1 MLILIICFAGLK
13 NDSKTSNCEDPT
25 ENRPESNQQAEHHT
39 RQDVVRNGNTSVS
52 PVHTPQDPSQTDPE
66 SDQLA
71 NGVINTN
78 VSDTP
83 PPGSKVPGQ
92 TQQSNVDW
100 SKLIQAAKYQQRIMH
115 GNVKK
120 RKTPEVGY
128 SESSLYCLSLTNP
141 FRRACISI
149 VEWR

>member
-1 MLILIICFAGLK
+1 MFAGLK
-13 NDSKTSNCEDPT
+13 NDSKISNCEDPPT
-25 ENRPESNQQAEHHT
+25 DNTPESNHQDHSTGQQDT
-39 RQDVVRNGNTSVS
+39 VVRNGSTSVTHPTQDTNS
-52 PVHTPQDPSQTDPE
+52 PPQTDPN
-66 SDQLA
+66 SDQLTA

-78 VSDTP
+78 TSDDPTADK
-83 PPGSKVPGQ
+83 SAA
-92 TQQSNVDW
+92 TQAQPAQSNVDW

-128 SESSLYCLSLTNP
+128 SESSLYCLSTTNP
-141 FRRACISI
+141 FRSACISI